1 MHISATRRGLRSFG
15 GKTLALAPYCR
26 AHLCLWAAATP
37 SISNGAPHRG
47 PPHLLPETPRAQK
60 GATTGAHWSFLKKA
74 DKVAGTICREG
85 TGDASGAD
93 LRSGREEVDRST
105 RETIGYYDANAKS
118 YVAETAN
125 VEFGALQREFA
136 RRLPRGGRVLD
147 LGCGSGRDSL
157 AFLRAGFEVD
167 AVDGSAQMVEA
178 SSRLTGLPVAHALFE
193 DFEPQGPYD
202 GIWACSSLLHVPA
215 SKLASVIAKYVEGMP
230 PNGSLIS
237 PLHRRADGCKFTRVR
252 HRAISVALIKAGGNG
267 RSIGNYQG

>member
-1 MHISATRRGLRSFG
+1 M
-15 GKTLALAPYCR
+15 
-26 AHLCLWAAATP
+26 
-37 SISNGAPHRG
+37 
-47 PPHLLPETPRAQK
+47 
-60 GATTGAHWSFLKKA
+60 
-74 DKVAGTICREG
+74 AGTICREG

-93 LRSGREEVDRST
+93 RRSGREEVDKST

-125 VEFGALQREFA
+125 VEFGELQREFA

-157 AFLRAGFEVD
+157 AFLKAGFEVD

-178 SSRLTGLPVAHALFE
+178 ASGLTGLPVAHALFE

-237 PLHRRADGCKFTRVR
+237 PLHRRTARCKFTRVR
-252 HRAISVALIKAGGNG
+252 HRAISVALIKAGSNG

>member
-1 MHISATRRGLRSFG
+1 M
-15 GKTLALAPYCR
+15 
-26 AHLCLWAAATP
+26 
-37 SISNGAPHRG
+37 
-47 PPHLLPETPRAQK
+47 
-60 GATTGAHWSFLKKA
+60 
-74 DKVAGTICREG
+74 DK
-85 TGDASGAD
+85 
-93 LRSGREEVDRST
+93 ST

-125 VEFGALQREFA
+125 VEFGELQREFA

-178 SSRLTGLPVAHALFE
+178 ASGLTGLPVAHALFE

-237 PLHRRADGCKFTRVR
+237 PLHRRTAGCKFTRAR
-252 HRAISVALIKAGGNG
+252 HRAISVALIKGSSNG
-267 RSIGNYQG
+267 CSIGNRQGRRVHEAGRKRRPD